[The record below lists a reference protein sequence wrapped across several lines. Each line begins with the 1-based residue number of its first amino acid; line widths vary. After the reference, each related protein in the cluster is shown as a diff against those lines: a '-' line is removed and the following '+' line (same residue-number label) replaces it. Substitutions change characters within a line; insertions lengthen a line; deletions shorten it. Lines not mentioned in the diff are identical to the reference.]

1 MLNIVPSILVYFL
14 EALIS
19 YVFFSRVSKSK
30 YNLWKCILIGSAI
43 FFIGVIANI
52 LFQNSIFINTLTFS
66 AISFLFSIICF
77 DIKIKKALFYSVLS
91 SAFMCATELI
101 AIFSISALF
110 NIELTSY
117 NDNIYI
123 LLADVLSS
131 KFLYFITLLILSGII
146 NKNQKTSKIPLSFY
160 LFPTAVLSSLVMFW
174 YIMTTY
180 QLSKNTMI
188 VMTCVSVF
196 LFLSTILLFI
206 SYHYNAEKEQDL
218 LLLRQESEKL
228 NTDLKYFDILE
239 NQNKNL
245 RAYAH
250 DTKNHLSAIRNL
262 NTNPEIEMH
271 LSKMSKNLVDY
282 SKVCHSGNHTFD
294 VVVDKYVTECNIN
307 GLNFEFDIKN
317 NNLSMIE
324 PYDTVTILGNLL
336 DNALEAAKTSAQK
349 TVTIETDYRNNFSV
363 IIISNSCDTNPI
375 LYDKTLPTTTKANKQ
390 FHGFGLKSVRNTL
403 KKYNGDISFDYDEE
417 EKVFVVTVMVDAVNK

>member
-14 EALIS
+14 ETLIS

-30 YNLWKCILIGSAI
+30 YNLWKSILIGSAI

-117 NDNIYI
+117 NDNTYI
-123 LLADVLSS
+123 LLADVLTS
-131 KFLYFITLLILSGII
+131 KFFYFITLLILSGII

-160 LFPTAVLSSLVMFW
+160 LFPTAVLSSLTMFW
-174 YIMTTY
+174 YILTTY

-188 VMTCVSVF
+188 VITCVSVF

-206 SYHYNAEKEQDL
+206 SYHYNAEKEQEL

-239 NQNKNL
+239 NQNNNL

-262 NTNPEIEMH
+262 NTNSEIEMH
-271 LSKMSKNLVDY
+271 LLKMSESLAQY
-282 SKVCHSGNHTFD
+282 SKVCHSGNHTLD
-294 VVVDKYVTECNIN
+294 VIVDKYVTECNIN
-307 GLNFEFDIKN
+307 GVNFEFDIKN
-317 NNLSMIE
+317 NNLSTIE

-349 TVTIETDYRNNFSV
+349 TVSFETDYRNNFS
-363 IIISNSCDTNPI
+363 IIIVSNSCDTNPMS
-375 LYDKTLPTTTKANKQ
+375 DGKTLPITTKGNKQ
-390 FHGFGLKSVRNTL
+390 LHGFGLKSVKTTV
-403 KKYNGDISFDYDEE
+403 KKYNGDIAFDYEDKD
-417 EKVFVVTVMVDAVNK
+417 KVFIVTVMVDAVNK

>member
-1 MLNIVPSILVYFL
+1 
-14 EALIS
+14 
-19 YVFFSRVSKSK
+19 
-30 YNLWKCILIGSAI
+30 
-43 FFIGVIANI
+43 
-52 LFQNSIFINTLTFS
+52 
-66 AISFLFSIICF
+66 
-77 DIKIKKALFYSVLS
+77 
-91 SAFMCATELI
+91 MCATELI

-123 LLADVLSS
+123 LLADVLTS

-160 LFPTAVLSSLVMFW
+160 LFPTAALSSLVMFW

-188 VMTCVSVF
+188 VITCVSVF

-206 SYHYNAEKEQDL
+206 SYHYNAEKEQEL

-228 NTDLKYFDILE
+228 NTDLKYFDILV
-239 NQNKNL
+239 NQNNNL

-262 NTNPEIEMH
+262 NTNSEIEMH
-271 LSKMSKNLVDY
+271 LLKMSESLAQY
-282 SKVCHSGNHTFD
+282 SKVCHSGNHTLD
-294 VVVDKYVTECNIN
+294 VVVDKYVTECRLN

-317 NNLSMIE
+317 NNLSTIE

-336 DNALEAAKTSAQK
+336 DNALETAKTSKQK
-349 TVTIETDYRNNFSV
+349 TVTFETDYRNDFFV

-375 LYDKTLPTTTKANKQ
+375 LNGKALPSTTKANKQ
-390 FHGFGLKSVRNTL
+390 LHGFGLKSVRNTL
-403 KKYNGDISFDYDEE
+403 KKYNGDISFDYDNR